1 MSKKYSRGEFL
12 GIGGTLAAGLG
23 MGGCAGVGERPGAS
37 GGVVPDQVL
46 LNGKVYTVDDAQ
58 PRAEAFAVKNGNFM
72 AVGSND
78 DIRNLVTRNTEVIDA
93 AGMTVTP
100 GFIDCHCHPSGVG
113 DLYQTNLS
121 DVKTLAELRQLLAKQ
136 AEATEAG
143 YWVEGSSY
151 DDTKVIDQN
160 IGKTRR
166 LTRWDLDE
174 AVPNRPVMV
183 GQRGGHIV
191 YVNSVAFERAG
202 ITNDTP
208 DPHGGRFERNEKG
221 EMTGRVEELA
231 RLLFDKAAK
240 TRVFNRAD
248 RQKGVAY
255 ISEKMTAAGLTT
267 VHNAGGSP
275 EDLIAYQDAYA
286 AGEMRF
292 RVTFLARSGRGAY
305 EKLKEAGVRT
315 GFGDPWLRIGPVK
328 FMSDGSCSGR
338 SMAMSTP
345 YTGRPN
351 DYGVLVMS
359 QEEVHEAVE
368 EAHRAGWQVA
378 IHANGDVAI
387 DHVLNAYE
395 RMQKL
400 DPRPD
405 ARHRIEHCTL
415 MTPQLLKRMA
425 DGGVIPT
432 PFWTYLY
439 FNGEKWVEYGEEK
452 LKWMFAHRSFLDY
465 GIPAAGASDYGA
477 GPFPPMMAIQSMV
490 TRTDYTGK
498 AWGLNQRVSVDEA
511 LRIGTLNG
519 AHISFEEG
527 VKGSITAG
535 KYADWVML
543 AEDPHSV
550 DPSKIKDIKVVR
562 TDVGGRA
569 TYQA

>member
-1 MSKKYSRGEFL
+1 
-12 GIGGTLAAGLG
+12 
-23 MGGCAGVGERPGAS
+23 
-37 GGVVPDQVL
+37 
-46 LNGKVYTVDDAQ
+46 
-58 PRAEAFAVKNGNFM
+58 
-72 AVGSND
+72 
-78 DIRNLVTRNTEVIDA
+78 
-93 AGMTVTP
+93 
-100 GFIDCHCHPSGVG
+100 
-113 DLYQTNLS
+113 
-121 DVKTLAELRQLLAKQ
+121 
-136 AEATEAG
+136 
-143 YWVEGSSY
+143 
-151 DDTKVIDQN
+151 
-160 IGKTRR
+160 
-166 LTRWDLDE
+166 
-174 AVPNRPVMV
+174 
-183 GQRGGHIV
+183 
-191 YVNSVAFERAG
+191 
-202 ITNDTP
+202 
-208 DPHGGRFERNEKG
+208 
-221 EMTGRVEELA
+221 
-231 RLLFDKAAK
+231 
-240 TRVFNRAD
+240 
-248 RQKGVAY
+248 
-255 ISEKMTAAGLTT
+255 
-267 VHNAGGSP
+267 
-275 EDLIAYQDAYA
+275 
-286 AGEMRF
+286 
-292 RVTFLARSGRGAY
+292 
-305 EKLKEAGVRT
+305 
-315 GFGDPWLRIGPVK
+315 
-328 FMSDGSCSGR
+328 MSDGSCSGR

>member
-23 MGGCAGVGERPGAS
+23 MGGCAGVGERPRAS
-37 GGVVPDQVL
+37 GGVVPDLVL

-315 GFGDPWLRIGPVK
+315 GFGDPWL
-328 FMSDGSCSGR
+328 
-338 SMAMSTP
+338 
-345 YTGRPN
+345 
-351 DYGVLVMS
+351 L
-359 QEEVHEAVE
+359 EV
-368 EAHRAGWQVA
+368 Q
-378 IHANGDVAI
+378 
-387 DHVLNAYE
+387 Y
-395 RMQKL
+395 
-400 DPRPD
+400 
-405 ARHRIEHCTL
+405 
-415 MTPQLLKRMA
+415 
-425 DGGVIPT
+425 
-432 PFWTYLY
+432 
-439 FNGEKWVEYGEEK
+439 
-452 LKWMFAHRSFLDY
+452 
-465 GIPAAGASDYGA
+465 
-477 GPFPPMMAIQSMV
+477 
-490 TRTDYTGK
+490 
-498 AWGLNQRVSVDEA
+498 QRE
-511 LRIGTLNG
+511 T
-519 AHISFEEG
+519 E
-527 VKGSITAG
+527 
-535 KYADWVML
+535 
-543 AEDPHSV
+543 
-550 DPSKIKDIKVVR
+550 
-562 TDVGGRA
+562 
-569 TYQA
+569 